1 MNTEDLKQ
9 ILTIKH
15 QIDSE
20 NRIIKCIS
28 DALRKFRPQKEFLSP
43 KEFSAI
49 TGMKYSTVVYKC
61 VNGRIKANQ
70 ESPNSTWR
78 ILASE
83 IERLKEDAENNI
95 K

>member
-9 ILTIKH
+9 ISTKKDLY
-15 QIDSE
+15 DFE
-20 NRIIKCIS
+20 GRILKFLNDI
-28 DALRKFRPQKEFLSP
+28 LRKFKPQKEFLSP

-78 ILASE
+78 ILTSE
-83 IERLKEDAENNI
+83 VERLKEEAENNI